1 MDVVSR
7 DNLEG
12 VNIRQSKQN
21 TPLAWLVTFV
31 EVLAVGIYL
40 YVRTFY
46 YLDRWGGKFPI
57 SPETQ
62 IGWEFTYGLQDI
74 TLPDVKHRINMISSG
89 LIRHFKTRFLPPC
102 RYKNSN

>member
-1 MDVVSR
+1 MASR

-12 VNIRQSKQN
+12 VNILQSKQN
-21 TPLAWLVTFV
+21 TPLAWPVTFV

-46 YLDRWGGKFPI
+46 YLDRWGGKLPI
-57 SPETQ
+57 SPGTK
-62 IGWEFTYGLQDI
+62 IGWEFTYGLQNI
-74 TLPDVKHRINMISSG
+74 TLPDVKHRINIISSG
-89 LIRHFKTRFLPPC
+89 LIHNFKTRFLPLC